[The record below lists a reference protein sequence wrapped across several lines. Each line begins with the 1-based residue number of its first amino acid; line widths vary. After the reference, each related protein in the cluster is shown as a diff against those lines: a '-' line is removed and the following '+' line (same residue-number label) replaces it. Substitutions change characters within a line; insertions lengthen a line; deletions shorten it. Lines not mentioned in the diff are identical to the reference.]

1 MILNIN
7 NKEYEL
13 HFGVAFIRALDNKY
27 FTSGAGGSKF
37 GLGVEVSVPKLLSG
51 DVVALADM
59 LYEATASEKV
69 RPTQKMIDSYIDSV
83 EDIDALFDE
92 VIDELKNSNATKK
105 KMEQLY
111 ENLKLNKEKE

>member
-1 MILNIN
+1 MILNIK
-7 NKEYEL
+7 NKEYEV

-37 GLGVEVSVPKLLSG
+37 GLGVEISVPKLMSG

-59 LYEATASEKV
+59 LYEATASEKS
-69 RPTQKMIDSYIDSV
+69 RPTQKDVDSYIDSV

-92 VIDELKNSNATKK
+92 VLEELKNSNATKK
-105 KMEQLY
+105 KVTQLV
-111 ENLKLNKEKE
+111 ETLNKTKE